1 MQREGLGCVPQPLS
15 LGRLAELRAPQA
27 SAKKSCSVSSI
38 PIMTRMTLT
47 VFRQVAGGLEREI
60 SANAPLLGCG
70 SKPHA
75 LRSRPEE
82 LPARD
87 KVWRGKCAHVEFLQR
102 QGRLVTPRVL
112 LKRGDADRLISGLH
126 DIETEQ
132 RK

>member
-1 MQREGLGCVPQPLS
+1 MQREGLGCVPQPLP

-82 LPARD
+82 
-87 KVWRGKCAHVEFLQR
+87 FLQR